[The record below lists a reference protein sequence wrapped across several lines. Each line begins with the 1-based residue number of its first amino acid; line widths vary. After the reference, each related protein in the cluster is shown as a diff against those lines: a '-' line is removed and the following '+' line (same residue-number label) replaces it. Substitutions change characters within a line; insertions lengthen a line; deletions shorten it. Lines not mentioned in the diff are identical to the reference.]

1 MKSNVLKISII
12 AIMLVFVYTT
22 VVSALSFTPSMTPS
36 STVVPEATEF
46 TVEVK
51 VSNLDVGPDGIN
63 TMSGVLEYEDKVFE
77 KKQKI
82 ILEHYAKED
91 DKEIVKENI
100 LYIPFEYG
108 FYILWSV
115 VTFCEFQQSFKR
127 SRNQRGYFLMYQ
139 LCHFLI

>member
-63 TMSGVLEYEDKVFE
+63 TMSGVLE
-77 KKQKI
+77 
-82 ILEHYAKED
+82 L
-91 DKEIVKENI
+91 IVTI
-100 LYIPFEYG
+100 VP
-108 FYILWSV
+108 SV
-115 VTFCEFQQSFKR
+115 LVIR
-127 SRNQRGYFLMYQ
+127 
-139 LCHFLI
+139 